1 MVLQITQQAK
11 ERMIELL
18 GYEDNDQLRLRL
30 GIKDE
35 SCNGLSYTLGFDQN
49 YDHQYDYLTNING
62 IPVTIKKADV
72 SVIAG
77 TTIDF
82 KQNMMGGSF
91 TIDNPNIVKSCG
103 CGSENN
109 PSQRQSVSEK

>member
-62 IPVTIKKADV
+62 IPVTIKKADI
-72 SVIAG
+72 SVITG

-109 PSQRQSVSEK
+109 PSQSQSVSEK

>member
-35 SCNGLSYTLGFDQN
+35 SCNGLSYTLG
-49 YDHQYDYLTNING
+49 LIRIMIISMIT
-62 IPVTIKKADV
+62 
-72 SVIAG
+72 
-77 TTIDF
+77 
-82 KQNMMGGSF
+82 
-91 TIDNPNIVKSCG
+91 
-103 CGSENN
+103 
-109 PSQRQSVSEK
+109 